1 MKNLYGQLDLTM
13 LGRIVR
19 QHKELVKTV
28 IFKDGEHQLI
38 NIDVFAKRET
48 DKYDNVAVIKA
59 SCKKDE
65 QRDGVNYYVANLK
78 ESKYQDQNQSQQAQ
92 TAPQSQPSDADKN
105 DGLPF

>member
-1 MKNLYGQLDLTM
+1 MKNLYGQLDLTV
-13 LGRIVR
+13 LGKLVR
-19 QHKELVKTV
+19 QHSDLVKTV

-59 SCKKDE
+59 SCKKDSQKE
-65 QRDGVNYYVANLK
+65 GLSYYIANLK
-78 ESKYQDQNQSQQAQ
+78 ESKYQEEQQNQQQQQPVSQQDD
-92 TAPQSQPSDADKN
+92 TENN